1 MDAGD
6 PAERRAGRGSGGRSA
21 SLQSQAGDLAQLASA
36 FALDGWQTG
45 VPGHAHPAQDTTTLP
60 AFNLP
65 SGKEPLL
72 IEDCQP
78 A

>member
-1 MDAGD
+1 MGA
-6 PAERRAGRGSGGRSA
+6 AASGWVKESA
-21 SLQSQAGDLAQLASA
+21 AS
-36 FALDGWQTG
+36 G
-45 VPGHAHPAQDTTTLP
+45 PGLAQDTRTLP